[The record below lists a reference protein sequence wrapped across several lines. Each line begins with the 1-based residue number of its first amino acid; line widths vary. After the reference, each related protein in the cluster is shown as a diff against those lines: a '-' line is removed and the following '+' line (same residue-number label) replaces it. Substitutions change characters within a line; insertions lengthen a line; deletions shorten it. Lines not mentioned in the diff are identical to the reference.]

1 MLIAGLLDKLF
12 FGLILV
18 LALQLPQLTD
28 HYQQFLSGLY
38 TATKWQVDGYEATA
52 KAYQYPDAK
61 AMIAKHLQ
69 NEEASVRMD
78 AEQKLVTLTLFE
90 EINAGLSL
98 FQQGNLFEKSLYIL
112 SPSRF
117 AYLQQTLRNFKP
129 GIPLTLS
136 GIGFGVVVTLVVY
149 YLLAL
154 PFVFWARRKKRVKA
168 AHATS

>member
-1 MLIAGLLDKLF
+1 MLITGLFDKLF

-61 AMIAKHLQ
+61 AMITKHLQ

-78 AEQKLVTLTLFE
+78 AEQKLLTLTQFE
-90 EINAGLSL
+90 ELNFGLSL
-98 FQQGNLFEKSLYIL
+98 FQQGNLFEKSIYIL

-117 AYLQQTLRNFKP
+117 EYLQQTLRHFKP
-129 GIPLTLS
+129 GIPLTRS
-136 GIGFGVVVTLVVY
+136 GIGFGVVVALFVY
-149 YLLAL
+149 YILAL
-154 PFVFWARRKKRVKA
+154 PFALWARRKKRMKLS
-168 AHATS
+168 HATR